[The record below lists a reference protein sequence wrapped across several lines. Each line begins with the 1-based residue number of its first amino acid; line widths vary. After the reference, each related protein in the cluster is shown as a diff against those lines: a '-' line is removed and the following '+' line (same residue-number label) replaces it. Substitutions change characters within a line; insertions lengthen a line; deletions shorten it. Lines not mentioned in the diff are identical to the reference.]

1 MQKKYLFILSI
12 LFTFIYTCC
21 SSDKDFLVDNKPSD
35 DLTVKNND
43 YIGQD
48 FTLLSQGHVSDSD
61 VYIEGGILQNQ
72 DGNLTYNRTNRKW
85 QGIASVGKDRLGNL
99 YAAWISGGKW
109 EGNENYIT
117 VSLSKDKGRTWNHDK
132 LVFYVNPEDST
143 RVMDAS
149 LFNDKFGNLY
159 IAWAKHIEKK
169 KVISKLWAETW
180 YSKLKLSETSGTIT
194 YTAPRRI
201 APGIMINKPFNSLI
215 TDQMVFPI
223 AVWYAGNPIIQQPF
237 MYKGNYASNNLV
249 DFTKVGGIK
258 MNVSKQHMIYEHMF
272 VELKDSTFLGMTRA
286 IDGIYY
292 SKSKDGKN
300 WDMAKKFT
308 DLGATT
314 SSRFHLAK
322 LKSGRL
328 IIIFNNAT
336 TRTNMTAYLS
346 EDDGITW
353 PYKMVIDTSDDVS
366 YPDMV
371 ETEPGVLNIVYDYA
385 RVPMGTISF
394 VVIQEED
401 IIKNGK
407 SEVFRTKIS
416 SLK

>member
-1 MQKKYLFILSI
+1 MQKKYLLILSV
-12 LFTFIYTCC
+12 LFLYFFTSC
-21 SSDKDFLVDNKPSD
+21 SSDKDLLSDKPSD
-35 DLTVKNND
+35 DLTVKSDD

-48 FTLLSQGHVSDSD
+48 FTLLPQGHVPDSD

-72 DGNLTYNRTNRKW
+72 GSNLNYNRTNRKW

-99 YAAWISGGKW
+99 YAAWISGGIW

-132 LVFYVNPEDST
+132 LVFFVNPEDST

-169 KVISKLWAETW
+169 KVISKIWAETW
-180 YSKLKLSETSGTIT
+180 YSKLRLSETSGTIAH
-194 YTAPRRI
+194 TAPRRL
-201 APGIMINKPFNSLI
+201 ATGIMINKPFNSVFS
-215 TDQMVFPI
+215 DQMVFPL
-223 AVWYAGNPIIQQPF
+223 AVWYAGNPMLQQPF
-237 MYKGNYASNNLV
+237 MYKGNYAPNNLV
-249 DFTKVGGIK
+249 DFTKVGGIT

-272 VELKDSTFLGMTRA
+272 VELKNSTFLGMTRA

-292 SKSKDGKN
+292 SKSKDGKI
-300 WDMAKKFT
+300 WDVGKKFT
-308 DLGATT
+308 DLGANN

-322 LKSGRL
+322 LQSGRL

-336 TRTNMTAYLS
+336 TRTNMSIYLS
-346 EDDGITW
+346 EDDGETW
-353 PYKMVIDTSDDVS
+353 PYKMVIDTNENVS
-366 YPDMV
+366 YPDMI

-385 RVPMGTISF
+385 RVPLGIINF
-394 VVIQEED
+394 VQVKEGD
-401 IIKNGK
+401 IIKNDK

>member
-12 LFTFIYTCC
+12 LFIFFYTCC
-21 SSDKDFLVDNKPSD
+21 SSDKDFLSDKPSD

-43 YIGQD
+43 YVGQD
-48 FTLLSQGHVSDSD
+48 FTLLPLDHVPDSD

-72 DGNLTYNRTNRKW
+72 DGNLKYNRSNRTW
-85 QGIASVGKDRLGNL
+85 QGMPSLGKDRLGNL

-117 VSLSKDKGRTWNHDK
+117 LSLSKDKGRTWNHDK
-132 LVFYVNPEDST
+132 LVFFVNREDST

-180 YSKLKLSETSGTIT
+180 YSKLKLSETSGTIA
-194 YTAPRRI
+194 YSAPRRI

-223 AVWYAGNPIIQQPF
+223 AVWYAGNPILQQPF
-237 MYKGNYASNNLV
+237 MYKGNYDSNNLA
-249 DFTKVGGIK
+249 DFTKVGGIT

-286 IDGIYY
+286 LDGIYY
-292 SKSKDGKN
+292 SKSKDGKI
-300 WDMAKKFT
+300 WDVGKKFT

-314 SSRFHLAK
+314 SARFHLAK

-353 PYKMVIDTSDDVS
+353 PYKMIIDANNDVS
-366 YPDMV
+366 YPDMI

-385 RVPMGTISF
+385 RAPMGTINF
-394 VVIQEED
+394 VVIKEED
-401 IIKNGK
+401 IIKNSK